1 MAVEEAYL
9 PIGDGRLFD
18 EHGTHGV
25 GVKNAEEMY
34 GRALRGFQILR
45 IVAWF

>member
-1 MAVEEAYL
+1 MAVEETHL

-18 EHGTHGV
+18 EHGTHGI

-34 GRALRGFQILR
+34 RRALRGFQILR
-45 IVAWF
+45 IVASF